1 MKSEMQKYA
10 GMYIIKRELAKFQ
23 AYMKTNKN
31 TNQTQK
37 SKQKEMQK

>member
-1 MKSEMQKYA
+1 MQKYA
-10 GMYIIKRELAKFQ
+10 GMYIIKREL

-37 SKQKEMQK
+37 SKQKEM